1 MSDANIGATVQ
12 AEMPSSWAM
21 IRTLGGIATISG
33 VLLALVY
40 QGTYDTIE
48 RNRQEALRQAVFT
61 VIPGAAQQVQF
72 DITDNGQL
80 QRVTDE
86 SGGDPELFTG
96 WSKDERNRVED

>member
-1 MSDANIGATVQ
+1 MSDANPGATVQ

-33 VLLALVY
+33 VLLALVF
-40 QGTYDTIE
+40 QSTRPFIQ
-48 RNRQEALRQAVFT
+48 RNKQEALRQAVFT
-61 VIPGAAQQVQF
+61 VIPGAIEQVQF

-80 QRVTDE
+80 QRATDE